1 MGVIGRTYG
10 SVLVVFRWC
19 FGGALV
25 VLIATIGAVLYFSD
39 ANLRLYGQGRAL
51 AAPVD
56 AILVLGGGIDGDGV
70 LGYSSRRRVGVAVA
84 LLKAGRTRNL
94 IFSGGPDWMH
104 PDFTAAG
111 LMRAH
116 AIALGAAPDALLTE
130 ARSSSTF
137 ENLRLGFALAE
148 QRGFENLA
156 ILTDAFHLERARA
169 LSGYFGHPDVA
180 LVAAPGLE
188 YDGIANRVWSIL
200 REALAWWLNLAKV
213 GGWEVLAAAGM
224 DVDARRELIR

>member
-1 MGVIGRTYG
+1 MIGRNYS

-19 FGGALV
+19 FGGVLV

-39 ANLRLYGQGRAL
+39 ANMRLHGQGRAL
-51 AAPVD
+51 VAPVD
-56 AILVLGGGIDGDGV
+56 AILVLGGGVDGDWV
-70 LGYSSRRRVGVAVA
+70 LGYSSRRRVAVAVA
-84 LLKAGRTRNL
+84 LLKTGRARYL
-94 IFSGGPDWMH
+94 ILSGGPEWA
-104 PDFTAAG
+104 PREITAAE

-116 AIALGAAPDALLTE
+116 AIALGAPPDTLLTE

-137 ENLRLGFALAE
+137 ENLRFGFALAE

-156 ILTDAFHLERARA
+156 ILTDAFHLERARVLA
-169 LSGYFGHPDVA
+169 GYFGHPDVA
-180 LVAAPGLE
+180 LAAVRGLE
-188 YDGIANRVWSIL
+188 YEGIANRVWSIL

-224 DVDARRELIR
+224 DVDARQELIR